1 MKKWRDWV
9 FPIVVGI
16 LCVGLAFVPD
26 MVNTEYGNL
35 PRVRAKILSVD
46 NTRLYPVGI
55 AYSGAQTCEVEILS
69 GEHRGETLSATN
81 YMNTALDKDKL
92 YEAGDTTWAMLREDA
107 GGAPNVTLVDHYRL
121 GTEALLFG
129 LFALLLILFGGATGL
144 GALISLVASVMVTWK
159 LLIPLLLRGV
169 PPIWAALGLVIALTA
184 IIMVLVAGFSRLAW
198 VATAGSFA
206 GTLLTC
212 ILSIVFGN
220 MMKLDGGTLSYA
232 VPLISQSTMTF
243 DLRELFFA
251 MVFIANSGA
260 LMDLS
265 MDISSACREI
275 TVHNPGISRRK
286 LLKSGFVVGRNV
298 IGTMTTTL
306 LLAYSG
312 SYLSMM
318 AYFAGQGTP
327 PVDLFNLKYVASEIL
342 ITLVG
347 SFGLVTVAPFTA
359 VIAALAWGGKVEN
372 GENAEGAVLGPP
384 TTR

>member
-9 FPIVVGI
+9 FSIVVGL
-16 LCVGLAFVPD
+16 LCVGLAFVPN
-26 MVNTEYGNL
+26 MVTTAYGSL

-46 NTRLYPVGI
+46 NSQLYPVGI
-55 AYSGAQTCEVEILS
+55 AYSGAQTCAVKVLS
-69 GEHRGETLSATN
+69 GANKGEELSATN

-92 YEAGDTTWAMLREDA
+92 FETGDTAWAMLRT
-107 GGAPNVTLVDHYRL
+107 GADGKITVTLIDHYRF

-129 LFALLLILFGGATGL
+129 LFALLLIAFGGSTGL
-144 GALISLVASVMVTWK
+144 GALVSLVASVMVTWK
-159 LLIPLLLRGV
+159 LLIPLLLHGV
-169 PPIWAALGLVIALTA
+169 PPIWAALGLVVLLTG
-184 IIMVLVAGFSRLAW
+184 IIMILVAGFSRLAW
-198 VATAGSFA
+198 VAAAGSFA

-212 ILSIVFGN
+212 GLSVLFGN
-220 MMKLDGGTLSYA
+220 MMKLDGGTLTYA
-232 VPLISQSTMTF
+232 VPLLSQSTMTF

-275 TVHNPGISRRK
+275 TVHNPGITRRA

-327 PVDLFNLKYVASEIL
+327 PADLFNLKYVASEIL

-359 VIAALAWGGKVEN
+359 IIASIAWGGIS
-372 GENAEGAVLGPP
+372 GEGTGALPNRP
-384 TTR
+384 TDSK